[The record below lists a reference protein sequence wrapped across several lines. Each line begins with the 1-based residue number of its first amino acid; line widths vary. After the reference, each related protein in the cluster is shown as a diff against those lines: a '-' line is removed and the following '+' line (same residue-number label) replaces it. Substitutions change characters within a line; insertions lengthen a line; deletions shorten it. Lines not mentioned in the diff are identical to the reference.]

1 MISDVLIIGG
11 GVIGLSIA
19 RELHKRGARRIT
31 IADRGALGR
40 EASYAAAGM
49 LAPNAECDRI
59 DEFHEF
65 CTASAKLYP
74 RLASELLAETG
85 INIELDRTGT
95 LYLAFTDEDVAALN
109 DRYEWTCSAGLEISK
124 LSADETRSLE
134 PLISEQVREGLLFP
148 NDWQVEN
155 RRLVAALRRYAE
167 IAGVSIREHTEVK
180 DLIIDAGRIVGAKTN
195 VGQIFAETT
204 VIATG
209 AWTSLIKIGGMP
221 TNLNI
226 KPIRGQMLSYQA
238 DPGSM
243 RHVAYTRRGYL
254 VPRADGRILAGATV
268 EDVGFEKDTT
278 AEGTAALRSIAGEIA
293 PNVAKTGITEKWAG
307 LRPFAPDA
315 LPVIGRIAG
324 YEGLMFATAHY
335 RNGILL
341 APATARIMATAV
353 LDNSFEF
360 NKAFSPNRFYA
371 AGSAAR

>member
-19 RELHKRGARRIT
+19 RELHKRGVRRIT
-31 IADRGALGR
+31 VTDRGVLGR

-74 RLASELLAETG
+74 GLAAELFAETG

-95 LYLAFTDEDVAALN
+95 LYLAFTDEDLASLN
-109 DRYEWTCSAGLEISK
+109 DRYEWTRTAGLEISR
-124 LSADETRSLE
+124 LSAAETRSLE
-134 PLISEQVREGLLFP
+134 PLISDQVRGSLLFP

-167 IAGVSIREHTEVK
+167 IAGITIREHTEVNN
-180 DLIIDAGRIVGAKTN
+180 LIADSGTIVGAESAD
-195 VGQIFAETT
+195 VQIFAGTT

-209 AWTSLIKIGGMP
+209 AWTSFIKIGGMP
-221 TNLNI
+221 TDLVI
-226 KPIRGQMLSYQA
+226 KPIRGQMLGYRA
-238 DPGSM
+238 EAGSM

-268 EDVGFEKDTT
+268 EDAGFEKDIT
-278 AEGTAALRSIAGEIA
+278 AEGTAALSFIAAEIA
-293 PNVAKTGITEKWAG
+293 PAVARTGMVEKWAG

-315 LPVIGRIAG
+315 LPVIGRLAG
-324 YEGLMFATAHY
+324 FAGVMIATAHY

-341 APATARIMATAV
+341 APATAQAV
-353 LDNSFEF
+353 AAAALDAKFEF
-360 NKAFSPNRFYA
+360 TRAFSPSRFYT
-371 AGSAAR
+371 AGSVAR